1 MSDNSNTSIPENEG
15 DMNRLKNTNFPNIS
29 LPNQDGNLL
38 NLHRPDTFRMVL
50 YFYPMTGRP
59 DRPLPDNWND
69 IPGAKG
75 CTIETCSF
83 RDKYDEI
90 ITLNAVPIGI
100 STQDVDH
107 NKEMTSRLQIP
118 YDVLSDE
125 KLELC
130 NELNIK
136 YEKVNFINTNS
147 TVELFKNSRADLG
160 LSLGNG
166 YIGKKVFSIPK
177 FGMINVHTELLPRFQ
192 GAQSIIWPIYENIK
206 STGFTIHKIDTS
218 IDTGNILYKEDFPIK
233 FYSTLEKTVR
243 FNIELTRKKLSKAL
257 SDVCENFKKFNDKS
271 IMQIDGK
278 TYTTPTIFQY
288 YKMKKNNLK
297 LYKLQLKNDI

>member
-1 MSDNSNTSIPENEG
+1 MKLIILTSSSHG
-15 DMNRLKNTNFPNIS
+15 TASRLLKELNNNPNLEITTVVHAHGVS
-29 LPNQDGNLL
+29 PNKKRLL
-38 NLHRPDTFRMVL
+38 TKKIR
-50 YFYPMTGRP
+50 
-59 DRPLPDNWND
+59 
-69 IPGAKG
+69 K
-75 CTIETCSF
+75 
-83 RDKYDEI
+83 I
-90 ITLNAVPIGI
+90 IKIGI
-100 STQDVDH
+100 LGALNGIRIRKWYSYH
-107 NKEMTSRLQIP
+107 NVIHIE
-118 YDVLSDE
+118 
-125 KLELC
+125 ELC

-136 YEKVNFINTNS
+136 YEKVNFINTKS

-233 FYSTLEKTVR
+233 FHSTLEKTVR